1 MAAKSN
7 KEKILT
13 APKEPDRV
21 SEEVRSMP
29 ESIQNK
35 EPNLLEKAKLIADL
49 AAVWEN
55 KELADLITRMP
66 NGPKVLDIFQMA
78 INREM
83 QAVMS
88 GKRID
93 EDAKEFQA
101 LANQIDL
108 MGRAM
113 NGFDQMIR
121 GFMASPLVNVLDLMN
136 AKLGGQAYA
145 GQRPQS
151 SQSAQPQQPRREAPP
166 IEDND
171 DTPAP
176 PRGPRG
182 QTPGLGSF

>member
-1 MAAKSN
+1 MATKPPKTEKPLTEAPAPAKVPEEA
-7 KEKILT
+7 KAVT
-13 APKEPDRV
+13 T
-21 SEEVRSMP
+21 SE
-29 ESIQNK
+29 NK

-66 NGPKVLDIFQMA
+66 NGSKVLDIFQQA

-88 GKRID
+88 GKRVD
-93 EDAKEFQA
+93 EEAKQFQILTGQVDAMA
-101 LANQIDL
+101 RS
-108 MGRAM
+108 MG
-113 NGFDQMIR
+113 GFDQMMR

-136 AKLGGQAYA
+136 AKLGGQPYT

-151 SQSAQPQQPRREAPP
+151 QPQPQQPRREAPP

>member
-1 MAAKSN
+1 MTAKQ
-7 KEKILT
+7 KVAEKTLT
-13 APKEPDRV
+13 AAPEPVKVPEGVKVVTEQKEP
-21 SEEVRSMP
+21 S
-29 ESIQNK
+29 
-35 EPNLLEKAKLIADL
+35 LLEKAKLIADL

-66 NGPKVLDIFQMA
+66 NGYKVLDIFQSA

-88 GKRID
+88 GKRVD
-93 EDAKEFQA
+93 EEAQQFQV
-101 LANQIDL
+101 LAGQIDS
-108 MGRAM
+108 MARSM
-113 NGFDQMIR
+113 SGFDQMIR

-151 SQSAQPQQPRREAPP
+151 QQQQQPRREAPP

-171 DTPAP
+171 DTPAQ

>member
-1 MAAKSN
+1 M
-7 KEKILT
+7 T
-13 APKEPDRV
+13 T
-21 SEEVRSMP
+21 
-29 ESIQNK
+29 ESVHHK

-66 NGPKVLDIFQMA
+66 NGQKVLEIFQSA

-88 GKRID
+88 GQRID
-93 EDAKEFQA
+93 EDARQFQA
-101 LANQIDL
+101 LAGQLDL
-108 MGRAM
+108 MGRSM

-151 SQSAQPQQPRREAPP
+151 VQPQQPRREAPP

>member
-1 MAAKSN
+1 MVAKPP
-7 KEKILT
+7 KTAEKPSTT
-13 APKEPDRV
+13 APEPAKV
-21 SEEVRSMP
+21 PEEAKPAVETKP
-29 ESIQNK
+29 K

-66 NGPKVLDIFQMA
+66 NGSKVLEIFQAA

-93 EDAKEFQA
+93 EDAQQFQL
-101 LANQIDL
+101 LAGHVEN
-108 MGRAM
+108 MARSM

-136 AKLGGQAYA
+136 AKLGGQQYT

-151 SQSAQPQQPRREAPP
+151 AQQPQQPRREAPP
-166 IEDND
+166 IDAND
-171 DTPAP
+171 DSPAP